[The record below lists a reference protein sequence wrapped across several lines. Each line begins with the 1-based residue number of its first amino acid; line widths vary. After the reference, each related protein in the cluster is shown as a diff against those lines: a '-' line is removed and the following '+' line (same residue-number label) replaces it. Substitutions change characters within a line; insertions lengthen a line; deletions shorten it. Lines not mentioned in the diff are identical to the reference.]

1 MRSLL
6 TSVGTLFTIG
16 LSVLLAA
23 CSGDN
28 RADTIEDPGHR
39 VYAQYCTV
47 CHQPDGS
54 GISRLYPP
62 LSQTEWVEGDPGRL
76 IRLLLYGLS
85 GPVTVKGVEYNGLMP
100 SHLHLSDE
108 QVADVLT
115 FIRSNFGN
123 DADSIRAED
132 VERVRQA
139 TGRRAPWRAEELEAA
154 TGIPQ

>member
-1 MRSLL
+1 MRSSLTYVSTLL
-6 TSVGTLFTIG
+6 TISLTFF
-16 LSVLLAA
+16 LAA

-54 GISRLYPP
+54 GINRLYPP
-62 LSQTEWVEGDPGRL
+62 LSQTEWVQGDEGRL

-100 SHLHLSDE
+100 SHRHLSDE

-115 FIRSNFGN
+115 YVRSNFGN
-123 DADSIRAED
+123 EADSVRAED